1 MTGATVGFGEFWTTT
16 ILRGPWPAG
25 PAWFVGVLLAF
36 DLAAVAIHAIF
47 RRATAASASNFIRP
61 LQSFGFLVALSSI
74 GFLPLLMA
82 EGPVRWLTFGP
93 FAIQASRI
101 GLYGVYFLAG
111 ILAGHRGLQR
121 FSEAMDKASAWRW
134 PLSAGLLYLGFVALE
149 IARRLNWLRLPPS
162 VWMGLYGLYFV
173 LFCAAATI
181 AWFAIVLR
189 FVRRPT
195 ALGDSLAANAYGIF
209 LLHYTAVI
217 WLQYTLLD
225 VTANAIGKATLVF
238 VVALLL
244 SWGCT
249 VVLRYIPGVQRVI

>member
-1 MTGATVGFGEFWTTT
+1 
-16 ILRGPWPAG
+16 
-25 PAWFVGVLLAF
+25 
-36 DLAAVAIHAIF
+36 
-47 RRATAASASNFIRP
+47 
-61 LQSFGFLVALSSI
+61 
-74 GFLPLLMA
+74 
-82 EGPVRWLTFGP
+82 VRWLTLGP
-93 FAIQASRI
+93 FAIQASRV

-111 ILAGHRGLQR
+111 ILAGCRGLQR

-149 IARRLNWLRLPPS
+149 IARRLNWVRLPPPA
-162 VWMGLYGLYFV
+162 WLGIYGLYLV

-181 AWFAIVLR
+181 AWFAIVRR
-189 FVRRPT
+189 FVRQPT
-195 ALGDSLAANAYGIF
+195 PLGVSLAANAYGIY

-217 WLQYTLLD
+217 WLQYALLD
-225 VTANAIGKATLVF
+225 LTANAIGKATLVF